1 MKSRPWRT
9 YRAEF
14 SVGADQGDAVGNGLG
29 DDQAVVGVAVVVVE
43 REGGEG
49 VEVPFRQ
56 RLHLNAGSPYTAED
70 VRGGTGDFLL
80 PILPIWQRCTI
91 SLRTLTK

>member
-1 MKSRPWRT
+1 MAHVSG
-9 YRAEF
+9 EF

-43 REGGEG
+43 RKGGEG

-70 VRGGTGDFLL
+70 VRGVYRRFLTPYL
-80 PILPIWQRCTI
+80 ADLAKVYHLGCAH
-91 SLRTLTK
+91 